1 MTFSKCDFF
10 RKLRILS
17 DLRKKSLMEKFIFCA
32 VGISRSSYSDFDF
45 VFQSTWSPTKKV
57 KQINLNKISKP
68 ILT

>member
-1 MTFSKCDFF
+1 
-10 RKLRILS
+10 
-17 DLRKKSLMEKFIFCA
+17 MEKFIFCA

-45 VFQSTWSPTKKV
+45 LFQSTWSPTKKV

>member
-1 MTFSKCDFF
+1 
-10 RKLRILS
+10 
-17 DLRKKSLMEKFIFCA
+17 MEKFIFCA

-68 ILT
+68 ILTWCSISIPPENVKKQQPLKWSA

>member
-1 MTFSKCDFF
+1 MWFLQETADLVRFTEE
-10 RKLRILS
+10 ILNG
-17 DLRKKSLMEKFIFCA
+17 KIHFCA